1 MSDSSRFT
9 SVAAERTSADPSVPD
24 LPRSDLIDED
34 PRDTIA
40 HLLEVEEG
48 RQRERRADLATIRNA
63 LARLHDLDIPR
74 DVPAIAPITVE
85 LAPTLL
91 RSLNEETSG
100 PVRNAAISAA
110 VGSGVSPELIATTR
124 AALRGGLEQRTVYDD
139 SVLETPH
146 GLQWIAEWAE
156 VGERQRVL
164 PGVPSEFAV
173 YGESAVVA
181 VGVWGD
187 ASADYVVVRD
197 PMLVSVFIALFDRMW
212 EQASPMP
219 ASRSGNEGEAEH
231 LLSLLARG
239 LKDEAIA
246 RYLGWSLRTVRRRVA
261 RLMVDLGARTRFQ
274 LGAEAVHAGRLVHP
288 DEALQGS
295 GSSPPPGR
303 LGARERS
310 G

>member
-1 MSDSSRFT
+1 MP
-9 SVAAERTSADPSVPD
+9 DP
-24 LPRSDLIDED
+24 PRSDLIDED

-40 HLLEVEEG
+40 RLLEVEEG
-48 RQRERRADLATIRNA
+48 RQRERRGDVATLRNA

-110 VGSGVSPELIATTR
+110 VGSGVSPELIANTR
-124 AALRGGLEQRTVYDD
+124 EAIRGGLEQRTIYDD
-139 SVLETPH
+139 AVLETPS
-146 GLQWIAEWAE
+146 GLQWIADWAE

-164 PGVPSEFAV
+164 QGVPSEFAV

-197 PMLVSVFIALFDRMW
+197 PMLVRLFISLFDRMW
-212 EQASPMP
+212 DQASPMP
-219 ASRSGNEGEAEH
+219 ASRGGNEGEDEH

-274 LGAEAVHAGRLVHP
+274 LGAEAVRAGRLVHP
-288 DEALQGS
+288 DEAPPRAGS
-295 GSSPPPGR
+295 TPPPAAPAGAPGGAAPR
-303 LGARERS
+303 QLGARERN